1 MIGDPRRVVPK
12 QIGQA
17 RQSAIHSGA
26 VFRIGVLDFAGKQ
39 REFHGLH
46 HHRYRFSRGVVSQT
60 GLGCGGD
67 QKGH

>member
-1 MIGDPRRVVPK
+1 MIGIPGGSSPK

-26 VFRIGVLDFAGKQ
+26 VFRIGVLDFPGKQ

-46 HHRYRFSRGVVSQT
+46 HHRYRFSRGIVSQT

-67 QKGH
+67 QKGN